1 MQAMGVQENP
11 DLPIG
16 IFQFCVR
23 KLTVAAAFDR
33 HQFVRHTSVGKGLMQ
48 SRRVLMGYD
57 EISVSMNT

>member
-33 HQFVRHTSVGKGLMQ
+33 HQFVRHTRRGKCLMQ
-48 SRRVLMGYD
+48 SRRLLVGYD
-57 EISVSMNT
+57 GIPVSMNT